1 MTKAMNESNAFRHTE
16 TGQLIDAVRE
26 LVAVS
31 NTSIT
36 TASYTAISVPVGINC
51 KSVLVKTR
59 AGNNWLMA
67 TSASPSAYMT
77 MDGAFEVAIA
87 QAPGTVLFYA
97 KAAVND
103 TLEVAFFD

>member
-1 MTKAMNESNAFRHTE
+1 MTKAMNNSNAFRQTE

-36 TASYTAISVPVGINC
+36 TSAWSAISVPSGVNC
-51 KSVLVKTR
+51 KSIVVKTR
-59 AGNNWLMA
+59 NGYNWLMA
-67 TSASPSAYMT
+67 VEDDATEYMT

-87 QAPGTVLFYA
+87 QAPDTVLFYA

>member
-36 TASYTAISVPVGINC
+36 TASNFRYQ
-51 KSVLVKTR
+51 R
-59 AGNNWLMA
+59 R
-67 TSASPSAYMT
+67 
-77 MDGAFEVAIA
+77 
-87 QAPGTVLFYA
+87 
-97 KAAVND
+97 
-103 TLEVAFFD
+103 